1 MSMGS
6 RQGYPITLTPEGGR
20 QSRQSEAIVGEQEG
34 GDAVAADTG
43 ARQGRRRRD
52 RRRLDAA
59 HQAGLH
65 EGLRMYRSM
74 FDRGSLGQLIVDF
87 SEFRIHQVNQALCAM
102 TGFSAE
108 ELVGAPVAKI
118 FPPDK
123 NPTLDA
129 VARLAD
135 GTVDGYSVERVLQH
149 KNGTIVPIL
158 STVSAV
164 RDETGKTTQA
174 LVLMQDLSEHH
185 EVKQA
190 QLRSQALIDAA
201 VAALPIAF
209 STYDT
214 ALRLT
219 FIAGGRELEG
229 ARLEDY
235 VGRPVSEIT
244 TNTNSVK
251 ALERALA
258 GAETTSRTLFNG
270 STYLTLNA
278 PMRDDEGNIVGVIS
292 VSSNITAEVT
302 ADDERR
308 RADELRVFAVRHD
321 GLTGLLGRSGLV
333 EHLNDVLAAGQSTGA
348 LLLLDLDDFNLI
360 NDSLGHEVGDAVLL
374 EVATRLSTAFPGEV
388 IAKYGG
394 DEFAVVAPSVTDHAE
409 AASAARKIFEML
421 EADVA
426 VHGHALRVTAS
437 LGIALQKGVRGISAS
452 TLIRNADSALSHAKS
467 AGPAQYRLYD
477 SVMRR
482 EVREQLEIQDGLR
495 KAMDAG
501 QLHIAYQPIVN
512 LDDRHIIG
520 AEALLR
526 WTHPEK
532 GNIPPVDFIHV
543 AEKSGLIVPIGQW
556 VMRSACETMAPLHNE
571 CDVYIAVNV
580 SVRQLV
586 GDLFAAWV
594 EDVLARTRL
603 APCALV
609 VEVTETALM
618 DDIGLVRSAFHR
630 LRAQG
635 VQVAIDDFG
644 TGYSSL
650 ARLQRLPVDVIKLDR
665 AFVTDVDTR
674 PEARAMAAA
683 ILRVS
688 GAIGA
693 RIVAEGIETEAE
705 AATLLDLGYTAAQ
718 GYLFGRP
725 MPIEDFRA
733 QLISGKLT
741 TAKGLSTVA

>member
-1 MSMGS
+1 VIQ
-6 RQGYPITLTPEGGR
+6 QGEGG
-20 QSRQSEAIVGEQEG
+20 
-34 GDAVAADTG
+34 GDPTAADG
-43 ARQGRRRRD
+43 GVRHGRRRRD

-59 HQAGLH
+59 HQAGLQ

-74 FDRGSLGQLIVDF
+74 FERGSLGQLIVDF
-87 SEFRIHQVNQALCAM
+87 TEFNIHHVNEALCAM
-102 TGFSAE
+102 TGFSSE

-118 FPPDK
+118 FPLER

-135 GTVDGYSVERVLQH
+135 GSVDGYSVERLLQH
-149 KNGTIVPIL
+149 KNGTIFPIL

-164 RDETGKTTQA
+164 RDEAGKPVQA

-185 EVKQA
+185 EAKQA

-214 ALRLT
+214 ELRLT
-219 FIAGGRELEG
+219 FVAGGRELEG
-229 ARLEDY
+229 THSEDY
-235 VGRPVSEIT
+235 VGKHVSEIT
-244 TNTNSVK
+244 TDPSSVL
-251 ALERALA
+251 ALEGALA
-258 GAETTSRTLFNG
+258 GKETSAKTLFNG

-278 PMRDDEGNIVGVIS
+278 PMRDDEGRIVGVIS
-292 VSSNITAEVT
+292 VSSNITAEVS
-302 ADDERR
+302 AEDERR
-308 RADELRVFAVRHD
+308 QAEELRLFAACHD

-333 EHLNDVLAAGQSTGA
+333 EHLNDLIAAGHSTGA

-360 NDSLGHEVGDAVLL
+360 NDSLGHDVGDAVLL
-374 EVATRLSTAFPGEV
+374 EIGRRLSTVFPDAV
-388 IAKYGG
+388 VAKYGG
-394 DEFAVVAPSVTDHAE
+394 DEFALVAPFVTDRAE

-421 EADVA
+421 ETDVA

-437 LGIALQKGVRGISAS
+437 LGIALQKGERGLSPQA
-452 TLIRNADSALSHAKS
+452 LIRNADSALSHAKS

-482 EVREQLEIQDGLR
+482 EVREQLDIQDGLR
-495 KAMDAG
+495 KAMEAG
-501 QLHIAYQPIVN
+501 QLHIAYQPIVD
-512 LDDRHIIG
+512 LADHHIIG

-532 GNIPPVDFIHV
+532 GNIPPSDFIHV

-556 VMRSACETMAPLHNE
+556 VMRSACTRMMPLHTE
-571 CDVYIAVNV
+571 CGIYIAVNV

-594 EDVLARTRL
+594 EDILTSTRL
-603 APCALV
+603 APDALV

-635 VQVAIDDFG
+635 VKVAIDDFG

-650 ARLQRLPVDVIKLDR
+650 ARLQGLPVDVIKLDR

-683 ILRVS
+683 ILQVS

-705 AATLLDLGYTAAQ
+705 AATLLDLGYSAAQ

-725 MPIEDFRA
+725 MPIDELRA
-733 QLISGKLT
+733 RLT
-741 TAKGLSTVA
+741 PAKRLASKGLSTVA

>member
-1 MSMGS
+1 VVQ
-6 RQGYPITLTPEGGR
+6 QG
-20 QSRQSEAIVGEQEG
+20 G
-34 GDAVAADTG
+34 GDWIAADSG
-43 ARQGRRRRD
+43 IRQGRRRRD

-87 SEFRIHQVNQALCAM
+87 TEFRIHQVNQALCAM
-102 TGFSAE
+102 TGFGAE
-108 ELVGAPVAKI
+108 ELVGSPVAKI
-118 FPPDK
+118 FPPDR

-135 GTVDGYSVERVLQH
+135 GSVDGYSVERVLQH
-149 KNGTIVPIL
+149 RNGTIIPIL

-214 ALRLT
+214 ELRLT
-219 FIAGGRELEG
+219 FIAGVRELEDT
-229 ARLEDY
+229 RIEDF
-235 VGRPVSEIT
+235 VGLHVSEIT
-244 TNTNSVK
+244 TNTSSMQ

-258 GAETTSRTLFNG
+258 GAETTSRTVFDG
-270 STYLTLNA
+270 STYLNLNA
-278 PMRDDEGNIVGVIS
+278 PMRDDNGTIVGVIS

-302 ADDERR
+302 ADNERR
-308 RADELRVFAVRHD
+308 HAEELRVFAVRHD

-360 NDSLGHEVGDAVLL
+360 NDSLGHELGDAVLL
-374 EVATRLSTAFPGEV
+374 EVAQRLSNVFPGEV

-394 DEFAVVAPSVTDHAE
+394 DEFAVVAPSITDHAE
-409 AASAARKIFEML
+409 AANAARKIFEML
-421 EADVA
+421 EPDVA

-437 LGIALQKGVRGISAS
+437 LGIALQKGARGISAP

-556 VMRSACETMAPLHNE
+556 VMRSACTTMAPLQAE
-571 CDVYIAVNV
+571 CGVYIAVNV

-586 GDLFAAWV
+586 GDLFAIWV
-594 EDVLARTRL
+594 EEVLARTRL
-603 APCALV
+603 APSALV

-630 LRAQG
+630 LRSHG

-650 ARLQRLPVDVIKLDR
+650 ARLQGLPVDVIKLDR

-683 ILRVS
+683 ILQVS
-688 GAIGA
+688 GAIGS

-705 AATLLDLGYTAAQ
+705 AATLLDLGYSAAQ

-725 MPIEDFRA
+725 VPIEDYRA
-733 QLISGKLT
+733 QLTSDR
-741 TAKGLSTVA
+741 AASPKGLSTVA